1 VRAAVAAAIGTLAGA
16 MEQRGLPVRPARG
29 GGVLPPAM
37 PGHTR
42 HMHDPISIDRAR
54 ELLTEAGHPGGEGL
68 PELRLVMHHPLRDF
82 AGAVEEALAQIGLR
96 TDLRWVSVGESL
108 SLVECDAWLS
118 AWQADYPDPDGFFR
132 GLLSPRHIDV
142 LGDAELGELLSRAH
156 ASRNRDERLRLYG
169 EVDRRLVTQAL
180 MVPVQ
185 YGRSVLLKRVG
196 FDGIWANALTRLRFD
211 QATVAP

>member
-1 VRAAVAAAIGTLAGA
+1 VAAAIGTLAEA

-42 HMHDPISIDRAR
+42 QMHDPITLDRAR
-54 ELLTEAGHPGGEGL
+54 ELLAEAGYPGGEGL
-68 PELRLVMHHPLRDF
+68 PDLRLVMHHPLHDF
-82 AGAVEEALAQIGLR
+82 AGVVEEALAAIGVSVE
-96 TDLRWVSVGESL
+96 LRWVSVGESL
-108 SLVECDAWLS
+108 SMVKCDAWLS

-132 GLLSPRHIDV
+132 GLLSPRHVDV
-142 LGDAELGELLSRAH
+142 LGDAELGRLLNEAH
-156 ASRNRDERLRLYG
+156 ASRNRDDRLRLYG
-169 EVDRRLVTQAL
+169 EVDRRLVMQAL

-185 YGRSVLLKRVG
+185 YGRSVLLQREG